1 MLPSFVSPLILAVQ
15 ATMDILMK
23 HSAETSDRPRLV
35 AANEIQSHGL
45 RVVLMRSQGSRLMK
59 NRKALHAHLQQRSAT
74 AYKPIQLKN
83 AKNYILDCLRDPEH
97 HLNHGRRYA
106 ASVVMT
112 VGYGKTTPTSYA
124 DPEVRAINLSLARM
138 GVTMRPGAHL
148 VDTFPFLKYIP
159 GYLSHLRRYGEEEK
173 ALFTGLV
180 QMVREHLVKGK
191 AQPSFASYLIET
203 QEQLGLSNDELAYL
217 AGALFSAGSDTT
229 AAALGVMTMAAAC
242 YPDAQA
248 RVQSQLDEVVG
259 YDRVP
264 TFEDESMLP
273 EVTAFI
279 LESYR
284 WRPVTPGGIPHSTT
298 KDIIWNNYVIPAGT
312 QIIGNHWAIARDPEF
327 FPDPEAFKPERW
339 LNEHGRIRDDIK
351 FPNFGFGRRAC
362 PGQHVADQSLF
373 INTALALWAFNI
385 SQDPARP
392 IDILAFTDAA
402 NAHPLPFA
410 LRFVPRVKGLEAMLG
425 DV

>member
-1 MLPSFVSPLILAVQ
+1 
-15 ATMDILMK
+15 
-23 HSAETSDRPRLV
+23 
-35 AANEIQSHGL
+35 
-45 RVVLMRSQGSRLMK
+45 
-59 NRKALHAHLQQRSAT
+59 
-74 AYKPIQLKN
+74 
-83 AKNYILDCLRDPEH
+83 
-97 HLNHGRRYA
+97 
-106 ASVVMT
+106 
-112 VGYGKTTPTSYA
+112 
-124 DPEVRAINLSLARM
+124 
-138 GVTMRPGAHL
+138 
-148 VDTFPFLKYIP
+148 
-159 GYLSHLRRYGEEEK
+159 
-173 ALFTGLV
+173 
-180 QMVREHLVKGK
+180 VKGK

-264 TFEDESMLP
+264 TFEDESGGLSLL
-273 EVTAFI
+273 EVSS
-279 LESYR
+279 L
-284 WRPVTPGGIPHSTT
+284 TPPSVLTQFHYLNRQ
-298 KDIIWNNYVIPAGT
+298 NNYVIPAGT

-351 FPNFGFGRRAC
+351 FPNFGFGRR
-362 PGQHVADQSLF
+362 SLF